1 MYNVQDWQHVFKLD
15 PAKAISDEALEQ
27 ICESGTDAII
37 VGGTDNV
44 TMENVLDLMSRVRR
58 YPLPCVLEIS
68 NVESVIPGFDR
79 YLVPSVL
86 NTAHSR
92 FQTGQLQEALKAYG
106 HMIQFSELS
115 MEGYV
120 ILNPDSKVSQ
130 YTEANTE
137 LSHDDI
143 SAYAM
148 MIEQLLHFPVMYI
161 EYSGTFGD
169 VEMLK
174 SAKSQLQKTRLFYGG
189 GIDDLQK
196 AKTMLSVADTIVV
209 GNIIYTDLKSALSTV
224 KAKKEV

>member
-15 PAKAISDEALEQ
+15 PAKVISDEALEQ

-86 NTAHSR
+86 NTAHSK
-92 FQTGQLQEALKAYG
+92 FQTGQLQEALKAFG

-120 ILNPDSKVSQ
+120 ILNPDSKVAQ
-130 YTEANTE
+130 YTEANTQ
-137 LSHDDI
+137 LSSDDI

-148 MIEQLLHFPVMYI
+148 MIEQLLNFPVMYI

-174 SAKSQLQKTRLFYGG
+174 SAKSQLQNTRLFYGG